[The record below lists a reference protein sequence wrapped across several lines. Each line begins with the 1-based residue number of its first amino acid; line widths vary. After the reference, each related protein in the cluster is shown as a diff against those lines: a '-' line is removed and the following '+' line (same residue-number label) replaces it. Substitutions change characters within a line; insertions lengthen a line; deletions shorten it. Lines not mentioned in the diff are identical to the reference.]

1 MLLENPIFINQLN
14 NPSFVD
20 KVKRQ
25 LNLYRDLLKAPVKA
39 EAWEEFFANGLTVA
53 TGVESIWIPGG
64 HHPGYD
70 VICGLTGC
78 RTQNKSGSISM
89 KNGIPTLE
97 WSGHRTTKFL
107 TIDEKLEFICQDHCD
122 EYMMLARDKSE
133 WDNGIMVYNVIRIPS
148 SLIDYSLL
156 EWNETYSK
164 SGKLTGW
171 AGKSDKVPYTAK
183 ISLSMSAQLWTSCP
197 LSYLGDIVRIDVTR

>member
-1 MLLENPIFINQLN
+1 MLLENPL
-14 NPSFVD
+14 FVD
-20 KVKRQ
+20 ELKKRI
-25 LNLYRDLLKAPVKA
+25 NAHHDLYDYQVSA
-39 EAWEEFFANGLTVA
+39 ELWENSFAKSQTVA
-53 TGVESIWIPGG
+53 TGVKSIWTPGG

-89 KNGIPTLE
+89 KNGIPTIE
-97 WSGHRTTKFL
+97 WSGHRTTKFP
-107 TIDEKLEFICQDHCD
+107 TIKEKLEFICQDHCD

-133 WDNGIMVYNVIRIPS
+133 WGKGVMVYNVIRIPS

-156 EWNETYSK
+156 EWTETYSK
-164 SGKLTGW
+164 TGKLTGW

-183 ISLSMSAQLWTSCP
+183 ISLSMSAQLWTSYP